1 MLQVLT
7 LVAKIILTVTITVL
21 AEKYC
26 DILKTSAFQIHQL
39 RKHTYVTNITYTVCL
54 LIFGKLVS
62 HIASSW
68 SDMKIF
74 SAEDPYLSCR
84 MSCLTMFQFISNKVI
99 CMVVETY
106 L

>member
-7 LVAKIILTVTITVL
+7 AVAKIMLTVTITVL
-21 AEKYC
+21 AEKC
-26 DILKTSAFQIHQL
+26 CNILNTSAFQIHQPC
-39 RKHTYVTNITYTVCL
+39 KHPCNKHNLCL
-54 LIFGKLVS
+54 LTIFGKLIS

-68 SDMKIF
+68 PGMKIF
-74 SAEDPYLSCR
+74 SPEDPYLSCM